1 MQTSDSF
8 SVTYFNKDF
17 VSGSGGRA
25 LLLPHDVLS
34 DTRTEIFPVL
44 FLLGFQP
51 PSNFRPQFGRDR
63 KQPTRSLTWRQLWI
77 GSCRRWMMSGH
88 QTWVTLL
95 FERSSQIHPKCEKF
109 YDLFYDLIFLSVSFF
124 LFLLIFPYL
133 DPSRL
138 SLCLEISV
146 SQRLFFKPDVNFHHV
161 LYQTVSDLALT
172 DTSVFVTSLTTHSS
186 LCSAVLTWFSL
197 LFSPSKFA

>member
-1 MQTSDSF
+1 MQTSDSV

-34 DTRTEIFPVL
+34 DTHTEIFPVL
-44 FLLGFQP
+44 FLHGFQP

-63 KQPTRSLTWRQLWI
+63 KQPTRSLTWRQLWS

-109 YDLFYDLIFLSVSFF
+109 YDLFLRPNLSVRIFLSLS
-124 LFLLIFPYL
+124 PYL
-133 DPSRL
+133 SLSRSL
-138 SLCLEISV
+138 SSIS
-146 SQRLFFKPDVNFHHV
+146 LFRDF
-161 LYQTVSDLALT
+161 
-172 DTSVFVTSLTTHSS
+172 SLTKVI
-186 LCSAVLTWFSL
+186 L
-197 LFSPSKFA
+197 